1 MFGDVS
7 SRPLQKLETDQTSQ
21 SLPAGGG
28 VFMATL
34 YHTSATPLGK
44 PTTMRFAFLM
54 HSHENYLKLKILHAL
69 VRGALTMQ
77 LWARLGPLIAD
88 PGLFQA
94 QIGSSLLVL
103 SSRF

>member
-34 YHTSATPLGK
+34 YHTSATPEK
-44 PTTMRFAFLM
+44 PNTMRFAFLM
-54 HSHENYLKLKILHAL
+54 HSQENYLKLKILHAL
-69 VRGALTMQ
+69 ARGALTT
-77 LWARLGPLIAD
+77 WARLGRLVAD
-88 PGLFQA
+88 SVA
-94 QIGSSLLVL
+94 SS
-103 SSRF
+103 